1 MCPACI
7 QNLALAVAGLTSGGG
22 ITALVHQRGWR
33 RRSRNPSLDGSIDM
47 SKPRA
52 SSTQEQNS
60 KESSS

>member
-7 QNLALAVAGLTSGGG
+7 QNLGLAVAGLISSGG

-33 RRSRNPSLDGSIDM
+33 RRRNPSLDGSIDM

-52 SSTQEQNS
+52 SSTQEQNPE
-60 KESSS
+60 ESSS